1 MFCEGSMYTL
11 KNTSHGDACTRQSWA
26 LYRLQSLP
34 TTKLIR
40 VVNRILKGDDI
51 LVNPL
56 GNIEKEQIEML

>member
-1 MFCEGSMYTL
+1 MYTL
-11 KNTSHGDACTRQSWA
+11 KSSSHADVCTHQSWA

-40 VVNRILKGDDI
+40 VVNRILKGHDT

-56 GNIEKEQIEML
+56 GSAEKEQIEML

>member
-1 MFCEGSMYTL
+1 MYTL
-11 KNTSHGDACTRQSWA
+11 SNSSHGDVRTHQSWA

-40 VVNRILKGDDI
+40 VINRILKGDDT

-56 GNIEKEQIEML
+56 GTEEKEQIEML